1 MHRAPHA
8 VHSLIGSWLLTRGLP
23 CAAEAESSSATT
35 TTAPAA
41 DISKELNKFTRQTAS
56 TFAPRPSTATKN
68 PAFKGSLL
76 YDIFEWQAWI
86 SLVLGGG
93 HAGTGVGMLWRAAGA
108 DNPAMYGPCAFVKT
122 SVLNVACNAA
132 HRASFIQRAS
142 ANRRA
147 QHTQAARVS
156 SQYAKA

>member
-8 VHSLIGSWLLTRGLP
+8 VHSLIGSWLLTRGLA

-108 DNPAMYGPCAFVKT
+108 DNPAMYAP
-122 SVLNVACNAA
+122 
-132 HRASFIQRAS
+132 
-142 ANRRA
+142 
-147 QHTQAARVS
+147 S
-156 SQYAKA
+156 SKLQS